1 MHSATQVDLKSYLL
15 HPFARRGA
23 LGKRGSRQQLNKG
36 QNESEGKFKTA
47 QPMDLVNA
55 SVGNAVEWGTMPLP
69 VTRNS
74 LYTNMSNEYM
84 YKST

>member
-1 MHSATQVDLKSYLL
+1 VHSATQVDPKSYLL
-15 HPFARRGA
+15 HPFTQRGA
-23 LGKRGSRQQLNKG
+23 LGKRASCQQLNKR
-36 QNESEGKFKTA
+36 QNESEGKFKPA

-55 SVGNAVEWGTMPLP
+55 SVGNAVEWGTTPLP

-74 LYTNMSNEYM
+74 LYMNMSNEYM